1 MRAVLPQSQLLRCE
15 PSSSVRHRR
24 IADALARDYWGLAAE
39 KPKLDPSLTFRATG
53 SGKSRIQNSRFGLR
67 WVIKWQIL
75 PKSCPDAWFRLA
87 TAMLCMNGRIDTFD
101 SSNLIRKIETF
112 SQVSGN
118 DRSIPRKTPE
128 FWRAVFGFAS
138 RRSAAAG
145 PQARI

>member
-1 MRAVLPQSQLLRCE
+1 MTQNSREQFP
-15 PSSSVRHRR
+15 
-24 IADALARDYWGLAAE
+24 ADHEACAAGC
-39 KPKLDPSLTFRATG
+39 KPKS
-53 SGKSRIQNSRFGLR
+53 QNAIPRLRFGLPVLEKRNLKKRQLGILCHSFPRLRFGLR

-75 PKSCPDAWFRLA
+75 PKSCPDAWFRQA
-87 TAMLCMNGRIDTFD
+87 TVMLCPNGRIDTFD

-145 PQARI
+145 PQVRI

>member
-1 MRAVLPQSQLLRCE
+1 MFTIERAYTI
-15 PSSSVRHRR
+15 RR
-24 IADALARDYWGLAAE
+24 VA
-39 KPKLDPSLTFRATG
+39 
-53 SGKSRIQNSRFGLR
+53 Q
-67 WVIKWQIL
+67 WQIL

-87 TAMLCMNGRIDTFD
+87 TVTLCMTGRIDTFD
-101 SSNLIRKIETF
+101 SYILIRKIETF